1 MKPRNNDKPLGTPSP
16 TQAAPA
22 PPASS
27 ADLVIESRSPR
38 QTEKLGRL
46 LADLLPVGSVVALR
60 GELASGKTCLVRGM
74 ATRFADNENVS
85 SPTFTLVNQ
94 YGHAPTLYHVDLY
107 RLAGPE
113 ELADLGYE
121 DLFEPD
127 GICVVEWAERAEPLL
142 PAKRLDILLE
152 HVGPGQANTRRIT
165 LTNRGLLSPDWQ
177 SQFDKR

>member
-1 MKPRNNDKPLGTPSP
+1 MKPDFSTDSV
-16 TQAAPA
+16 
-22 PPASS
+22 
-27 ADLVIESRSPR
+27 VIESRSPR

-46 LADLLPVGSVVALR
+46 LAELLPVGSVVALR

-107 RLAGPE
+107 RLSGPE

-142 PAKRLDILLE
+142 PEKRLDILLE
-152 HVGPGQANTRRIT
+152 HVEPTPGHNQTNTRRIT
-165 LTNRGLLSPDWQ
+165 ITDRGLLRPDWQ
-177 SQFDKR
+177 LEIGKR